1 MVGKIFVETFL
12 TNYLGD
18 NRKAYFQAIKSTA
31 SNTAS
36 NAITEVQRN
45 ARNTTVTYKS

>member
-18 NRKAYFQAIKSTA
+18 NPGNQIHNIEHGIERH
-31 SNTAS
+31 N
-36 NAITEVQRN
+36 
-45 ARNTTVTYKS
+45 